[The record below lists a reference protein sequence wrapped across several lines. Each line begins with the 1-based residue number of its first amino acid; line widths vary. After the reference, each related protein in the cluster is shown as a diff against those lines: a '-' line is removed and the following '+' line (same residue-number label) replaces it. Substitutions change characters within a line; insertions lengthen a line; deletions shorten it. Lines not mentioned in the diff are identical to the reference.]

1 MEQVTQSE
9 PYTLL
14 KAMLDQS
21 KINKSRLGEQ
31 MVVNLKDIEFVE
43 RNKSC
48 IKGEEN
54 NVVWRVLVG

>member
-14 KAMLDQS
+14 KAMMDQC

-43 RNKSC
+43 RNKSS

-54 NVVWRVLVG
+54 NVFWMVLVG